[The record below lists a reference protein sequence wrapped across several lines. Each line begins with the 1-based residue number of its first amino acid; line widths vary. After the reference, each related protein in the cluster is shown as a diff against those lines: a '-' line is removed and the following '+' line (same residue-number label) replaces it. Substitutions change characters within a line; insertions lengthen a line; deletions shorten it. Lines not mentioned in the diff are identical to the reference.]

1 MTTQEINEIKLA
13 LCDGCNRT
21 GKYCPDCE
29 YYFMIKKLKSEA
41 AILDLVEKRSRAGR
55 AKK

>member
-1 MTTQEINEIKLA
+1 MTTKEINEIKLA

-41 AILDLVEKRSRAGR
+41 AILDLVEKRSRERR